1 MKLFLVLVL
10 ATVAIC
16 HPINKT
22 KGLGHVP
29 AKSDGNSLNHPV
41 VTDDHRLVA
50 DLRDFPSKNK
60 NFRAARHFTRITPIE
75 EPVLRKSSSQVKSNF
90 AAEP

>member
-1 MKLFLVLVL
+1 MKLFLVILVLVL

-16 HPINKT
+16 HPMKK
-22 KGLGHVP
+22 KGLTHVP
-29 AKSDGNSLNHPV
+29 KKSDGNSLNHPV

-60 NFRAARHFTRITPIE
+60 NFRAARHFTRITPQI
-75 EPVLRKSSSQVKSNF
+75 VNF